1 MADIRDDEQI
11 QVKLI
16 QRQQKNINAPIKT
29 VEVIESKHAI
39 VRYLLQRCLHESDL
53 WPKALYNLGNGS
65 RLAWASNN
73 IAAHYAAI

>member
-53 WPKALYNLGNGS
+53 
-65 RLAWASNN
+65 
-73 IAAHYAAI
+73 